1 MNVKDRNITT
11 NNPFALGWKYP
22 NVQGISTSGGVITKW
37 NDSLPELTQE
47 LVDSIEAEYEE
58 KEAYKNKRLA
68 EYPSIQ
74 EAIHALLDGGDTL
87 TDLQAKRTAVK
98 EKYKKS

>member
-1 MNVKDRNITT
+1 MSVIS
-11 NNPFALGWKYP
+11 NNPDALYWKYK
-22 NVQGISTSGGVITKW
+22 VGGISTREGVITEW
-37 NDSLPELTQE
+37 PDSLPTLTQD

-68 EYPSIQ
+68 EYPNIQ

-98 EKYKKS
+98 EKYPK

>member
-1 MNVKDRNITT
+1 MSITT
-11 NNPFALGWKYP
+11 NNPIALGWKYP
-22 NVQGISTSGGVITKW
+22 NIGGITTRDGVITEW
-37 NDSLPELTQE
+37 PDSLPELTQE

-74 EAIHALLDGGDTL
+74 EAVHAILDDDL
-87 TDLQAKRTAVK
+87 EALQAKRTAVK
-98 EKYKKS
+98 LKYPKG

>member
-37 NDSLPELTQE
+37 PDSLPELTQD
-47 LVDSIEAEYEE
+47 LVDSIEAEWTASEGHKE
-58 KEAYKNKRLA
+58 KRRA

-98 EKYKKS
+98 EKYPK

>member
-1 MNVKDRNITT
+1 MSIKT
-11 NNPFALGWKYP
+11 NNPEALGWKYDYIG
-22 NVQGISTSGGVITKW
+22 GISTVDGVITEW

-74 EAIHALLDGGDTL
+74 EAVHAILDDDL
-87 TDLQAKRTAVK
+87 EALQAKRTAVK
-98 EKYKKS
+98 EKYPK

>member
-1 MNVKDRNITT
+1 MSITT
-11 NNPFALGWKYP
+11 NNPEALGWKYP
-22 NVQGISTSGGVITKW
+22 NVGGISTRGGVITEW
-37 NDSLPELTQE
+37 PDSLPELTQD

-74 EAIHALLDGGDTL
+74 EAVHAILDDDL
-87 TDLQAKRTAVK
+87 EALQAKRTAVK

>member
-1 MNVKDRNITT
+1 MSVTT
-11 NNPFALGWKYP
+11 NNPIALSWKYP
-22 NVQGISTSGGVITKW
+22 NVGGISTVDGVITEW
-37 NDSLPELTQE
+37 PDSLPELTQD

-74 EAIHALLDGGDTL
+74 EAVHAILDDDL
-87 TDLQAKRTAVK
+87 EALQAKRTAVK
-98 EKYKKS
+98 EKYPK

>member
-1 MNVKDRNITT
+1 MSIKT
-11 NNPFALGWKYP
+11 NNPEALGWKYDY
-22 NVQGISTSGGVITKW
+22 VSGISTNDGVVVGW
-37 NDSLPELTQE
+37 PDSLPELTQE

-74 EAIHALLDGGDTL
+74 EAVHAILDDDL
-87 TDLQAKRTAVK
+87 EALQAKRTAVK
-98 EKYKKS
+98 EKYPK

>member
-1 MNVKDRNITT
+1 MSVTTTNPDALYWKHSVSGITT
-11 NNPFALGWKYP
+11 KDG
-22 NVQGISTSGGVITKW
+22 GIVEW
-37 NDSLPELTQE
+37 PDSLPELTQE

-98 EKYKKS
+98 EKYPK

>member
-1 MNVKDRNITT
+1 MSVTT
-11 NNPFALGWKYP
+11 NNPIALSWKYP
-22 NVQGISTSGGVITKW
+22 NISGISTRGGVITEW
-37 NDSLPELTQE
+37 PDSLPELTQD

-74 EAIHALLDGGDTL
+74 EAVHAILDDDL
-87 TDLQAKRTAVK
+87 EALQAKRTAVK
-98 EKYKKS
+98 EKYPK

>member
-1 MNVKDRNITT
+1 MSITT
-11 NNPFALGWKYP
+11 NNPIALGWKYP
-22 NVQGISTSGGVITKW
+22 NIGGISTVDGVITEW
-37 NDSLPELTQE
+37 NASLPELTQE

-74 EAIHALLDGGDTL
+74 EAVHAILDDDL
-87 TDLQAKRTAVK
+87 EALQAKRTAVK
-98 EKYKKS
+98 EKYPK

>member
-1 MNVKDRNITT
+1 MSITT
-11 NNPFALGWKYP
+11 KNPEALGWKYDY
-22 NVQGISTSGGVITKW
+22 VGGISTVDGVITEW

-68 EYPSIQ
+68 EYPTWQ
-74 EAIHALLDGGDTL
+74 EQMDILYHSGVDGLKTELKKTKD
-87 TDLQAKRTAVK
+87 
-98 EKYKKS
+98 KYPKA

>member
-1 MNVKDRNITT
+1 MSITT
-11 NNPFALGWKYP
+11 NNPQALGWKYP
-22 NVQGISTSGGVITKW
+22 GVGGISTENGVVIGW

-68 EYPSIQ
+68 EYPTIN
-74 EAIHALLDGGDTL
+74 ECVHALLD
-87 TDLQAKRTAVK
+87 TDHLEALQAKRTAVK
-98 EKYKKS
+98 EKYPK

>member
-1 MNVKDRNITT
+1 MSVTTTNPDALYWKHSVSGITT
-11 NNPFALGWKYP
+11 KD
-22 NVQGISTSGGVITKW
+22 GVIVEW
-37 NDSLPELTQE
+37 PDSLPELTQE

-98 EKYKKS
+98 EKYPK

>member
-1 MNVKDRNITT
+1 MSVTT
-11 NNPFALGWKYP
+11 KNPEALGWKYDY
-22 NVQGISTSGGVITKW
+22 VGGISTRDGVITEW

-68 EYPSIQ
+68 DYPTIQ

-98 EKYKKS
+98 EKYPK